1 MHLVCLDLEGVLVP
15 EIWLAVA
22 QATGIKEL
30 ARTTRDEPDYDV
42 LMRFRLDILKR
53 NDIRI
58 ADIQKIIQT
67 LKPLRG
73 ARTFI
78 QWLHSQTRVI
88 ILSDT
93 FVEFAAPLMKQL
105 GFPTLF
111 CHSLVID
118 ASGHITNY
126 RLRQSDQKY
135 KAVQAFQSL
144 NFKVIAAGDSYND
157 LTMLQAADHGI
168 LFRPPA
174 SLVKAYPQLPVTRR
188 HNELRIAI
196 EKILNA

>member
-15 EIWLAVA
+15 EIWIATA
-22 QATGIKEL
+22 QITGIPEL

-42 LMRFRLDILKR
+42 LMRSRLDVLKR

-58 ADIQKIIQT
+58 ADIQKIINT

-73 ARTFI
+73 ARRFI
-78 QWLHSQTRVI
+78 QWLRSQTRVI

-93 FVEFAAPLMKQL
+93 FVEFACPLMEKL

-111 CHSLVID
+111 CHNLVID
-118 ASGHITNY
+118 PEGRIIDY
-126 RLRQSDQKY
+126 KLRQPNQKHA
-135 KAVQAFQSL
+135 AVQAFKSL

-157 LTMLQAADHGI
+157 LTMLQSAHQGI
-168 LFRPPA
+168 FFRPPE
-174 SLVKAYPQLPVTRR
+174 SLVDKYPEFPVTSRYS
-188 HNELRIAI
+188 ELRTTI
-196 EKILNA
+196 EGILNP